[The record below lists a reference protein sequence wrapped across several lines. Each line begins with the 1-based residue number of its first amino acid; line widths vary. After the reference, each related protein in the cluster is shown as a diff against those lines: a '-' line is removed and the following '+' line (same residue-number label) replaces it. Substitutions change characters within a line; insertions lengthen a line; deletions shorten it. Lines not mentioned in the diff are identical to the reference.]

1 MSRHSLKHKIVLITG
16 SSSGIGREAA
26 LRFAQAGAIPVLAAR
41 SVNKLETLAAE
52 IKAQYGIDAPVF
64 ALDVQSDSDVHR
76 VVQDVLER
84 HGRIDILVN
93 NAGFGVFAETIDIA
107 MEDVVEMMDV
117 NYFGLVRMTK
127 AVLPSMRAKRSGQ
140 IINIA
145 SLASFF
151 ATPTHGPYAATKF
164 AVMGFSEGLRFELHG
179 SGVSLSTINPG
190 PVETP
195 FFERANRES
204 VPSFVKFLRPEL
216 VADTIVRAAVER
228 KPLYLL
234 PKVSRFG
241 LPFRYLFPRLYD
253 WIMTRQKH

>member
-52 IKAQYGIDAPVF
+52 IKAQYGIDSPVY

-117 NYFGLVRMTK
+117 NYFGL
-127 AVLPSMRAKRSGQ
+127 
-140 IINIA
+140 
-145 SLASFF
+145 
-151 ATPTHGPYAATKF
+151 
-164 AVMGFSEGLRFELHG
+164 
-179 SGVSLSTINPG
+179 
-190 PVETP
+190 
-195 FFERANRES
+195 
-204 VPSFVKFLRPEL
+204 
-216 VADTIVRAAVER
+216 
-228 KPLYLL
+228 
-234 PKVSRFG
+234 
-241 LPFRYLFPRLYD
+241 
-253 WIMTRQKH
+253 